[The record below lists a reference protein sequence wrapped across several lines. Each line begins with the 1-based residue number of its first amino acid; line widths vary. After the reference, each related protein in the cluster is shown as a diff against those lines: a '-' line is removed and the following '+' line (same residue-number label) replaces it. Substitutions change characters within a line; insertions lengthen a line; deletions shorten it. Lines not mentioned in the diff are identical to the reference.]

1 MSNELNEFGPSRP
14 KCICTNRGYE
24 SRIEQM
30 LFESESDDDFDFSD
44 SGSDYMAEA
53 SSQVENDSES
63 SDVDVDVDDTGNIQ
77 NTPTQSWFEEETD
90 MPDFNFM
97 KQNELLV
104 PIPGDGNPIDFYF
117 LLFDDD
123 FINLLVDETN
133 SYAEKDFLR
142 IGHHPS
148 SRIST
153 WKPTDKDEMLTFL
166 ALIIHTGTIKL
177 NRLNDYWKKHHLFNI
192 TCFSNYTSRD
202 RFLVIMRCFHFAPN
216 IEDDQVQPLDRLYKV
231 RPLINYFNN
240 KMNTIYYPKK
250 ELSLD
255 ESMVLWRGRLVFRQ
269 YIQNKRHKYG
279 IKLYMLTEPAGLVL
293 KFAVYTGVFDDMGG
307 QGHASKEVLHLMS
320 EKLENGH
327 SLYMDNFYNSF
338 DLATSL
344 IQKNTYCTGTLRLNR
359 KNTPVEVKQAKLK
372 KDETIARY
380 SNGVVIGKWRDKR
393 EVAYISTEFKNNMV
407 VSSNKLGH
415 NKTKPEPIVNY
426 NKFMSGIDHQDQMQ
440 SYYPSTRKTIRW
452 YKKIGIHTVQM
463 LLMNSFYLYNKYKI
477 GSNMP

>member
-1 MSNELNEFGPSRP
+1 
-14 KCICTNRGYE
+14 
-24 SRIEQM
+24 
-30 LFESESDDDFDFSD
+30 
-44 SGSDYMAEA
+44 
-53 SSQVENDSES
+53 
-63 SDVDVDVDDTGNIQ
+63 
-77 NTPTQSWFEEETD
+77 
-90 MPDFNFM
+90 
-97 KQNELLV
+97 
-104 PIPGDGNPIDFYF
+104 
-117 LLFDDD
+117 
-123 FINLLVDETN
+123 
-133 SYAEKDFLR
+133 
-142 IGHHPS
+142 
-148 SRIST
+148 
-153 WKPTDKDEMLTFL
+153 MLTFL

-192 TCFSNYTSRD
+192 TCFSNYMSRD
-202 RFLVIMRCFHFAPN
+202 SFLVIMRCFHFAPN
-216 IEDDQVQPLDRLYKV
+216 IDDQAQPLDRLYKV

-307 QGHASKEVLHLMS
+307 QGHASKVVLHLMS

-407 VSSNKLGH
+407 VSTNKRGH

-426 NKFMSGIDHQDQMQ
+426 NKFMSGIDRQDQMQ

-477 GSNMP
+477 GSNMPLYDYRLSVLSVLLPKIPKPRLLSSKVNHIPKKHEVGKNGRAIRKRCQLCYTQKIRKDTAYFCDACPEKPSLCQQPCFHTFHLRINI